1 LKKLLLASLL
11 VGSSLFAL
19 TTDQKFDLILNK
31 LDGINTK
38 VNKIDTRV
46 NKLEEKVNKTEKAQK
61 EIQSKQNSMSKV
73 VKAVKE
79 VSCRNLKIVDF
90 NYQYS
95 TFGLEKGYKLSF
107 DMKNNYK
114 KTITHI
120 NSMIAFVDKDD
131 ETLVQEHLI
140 KDVNIAPKQTSDVKD
155 TYFINDDLAGYLATT
170 SKKDIHLEVKPLFIK
185 FSDGSKVKCSRW

>member
-11 VGSSLFAL
+11 MGSSLFAL

-38 VNKIDTRV
+38 VNKIETRV
-46 NKLEEKVNKTEKAQK
+46 NKLEEKVNKTQKAQK
-61 EIQSKQNSMSKV
+61 EIEEKQSKISNKVESSMV
-73 VKAVKE
+73 VNCGK
-79 VSCRNLKIVDF
+79 LKIVDF

-95 TFGLEKGYKLSF
+95 TFGLEKGYKF
-107 DMKNNYK
+107 TFKIKNNYK
-114 KTITHI
+114 KAISHI
-120 NSMIAFVDKDD
+120 NSMIAFIDKDD

-140 KDVNIAPKQTSDVKD
+140 KDVNIAPNQATEVKD

-170 SKKDIHLEVKPLFIK
+170 PKKDIHLEVKPLFIK
-185 FSDGSKVKCSRW
+185 FNDGSIIRCSRW